1 MRNRPIVRR
10 WGIRIGNHWGGFFFF
25 FSKKNRKQHRRV
37 WGYAEKGITVTLYF
51 SVSFRLLI
59 RFYKRISSLSK
70 QKPTER
76 GRRRRLHTAP
86 SPSIPQSLDLP
97 SCRQS
102 LGHAQPQGTPTPWPF
117 RGRSSSTT
125 PTVTACSFIPPF
137 LAKFR
142 SVFLRLVGFNR
153 IGWFRRGFVLVYFC
167 RCSDGVHRGA
177 GGNLPGPAVPGRV
190 PSGDIS
196 H

>member
-1 MRNRPIVRR
+1 M
-10 WGIRIGNHWGGFFFF
+10 
-25 FSKKNRKQHRRV
+25 
-37 WGYAEKGITVTLYF
+37 WGYTKKGITVTLYF
-51 SVSFRLLI
+51 SVSCGLLI
-59 RFYKRISSLSK
+59 PFYKRISSLSK

-76 GRRRRLHTAP
+76 GRRRLHTAH
-86 SPSIPQSLDLP
+86 SPSFPQSLDLP
-97 SCRQS
+97 RCRRS
-102 LGHAQPQGTPTPWPF
+102 LGPAQPQGTPTPWPF

-125 PTVTACSFIPPF
+125 PTVTACSSMPPF

-142 SVFLRLVGFNR
+142 SVFLRLLGFTC
-153 IGWFRRGFVLVYFC
+153 IGWSRRGFGLVYFS